1 VRLIGEDAEQ
11 LGVVPTFEALRI
23 AQERGV
29 DLVEVAPTAVPPV
42 CRLMD
47 YGRFKYEQ
55 TKRER
60 EAKKNQKV
68 VELKEVRMTPRTD
81 EHDII
86 AKVKSI
92 LRFLGEGDKVKVTI
106 RFRGRELGHP
116 QLGRQILDEVAANIK
131 DGAVIE
137 RPPIME
143 GRQMFM
149 IMAPPG
155 SRVAAPPRPMQQ
167 PQGQPVGAGMAPR
180 PPGPI
185 PNNPGGP
192 RPQGAPPMGP
202 PRPPGA
208 GPAPMGPRPSGPGP
222 APMGPR
228 PPGPSGGMPVGPR
241 PAGPPGPGPAAP
253 RPDGATGG
261 APRPAAPAGAPPAS
275 PQPAAPTGAPRPGPQ
290 PAAPAGAPQAGPRP
304 AAPPQGAPRP
314 VAPPP
319 APPPPQQRPA

>member
-81 EHDII
+81 EHDIV

-131 DGAVIE
+131 EGAVIE

-155 SRVAAPPRPMQQ
+155 SRIAAPPRPMQQ
-167 PQGQPVGAGMAPR
+167 PQGQPVGAGAGMPPR
-180 PPGPI
+180 PPGPM
-185 PNNPGGP
+185 NGPGGP
-192 RPQGAPPMGP
+192 RPQGPPMGA
-202 PRPPGA
+202 PRPPG
-208 GPAPMGPRPSGPGP
+208 PGPGP
-222 APMGPR
+222 GAPMGPR
-228 PPGPSGGMPVGPR
+228 PPAPSGGMSPGPRPAAPSGGMPNTPR
-241 PAGPPGPGPAAP
+241 PTAPGPGAPRSDGPGAP
-253 RPDGATGG
+253 RPDGAPA
-261 APRPAAPAGAPPAS
+261 APRPP
-275 PQPAAPTGAPRPGPQ
+275 
-290 PAAPAGAPQAGPRP
+290 APAGAPQAGPRP
-304 AAPPQGAPRP
+304 GVPQGPPNAPRPAAPAAAPQGAPRP
-314 VAPPP
+314 A
-319 APPPPQQRPA
+319 APPPQQRPA